1 MVELYLGA
9 CFADTS
15 EDIAST
21 LREIADRIE
30 EDYTSGIT
38 NREGVSWHIVNHK

>member
-1 MVELYLGA
+1 MVELTLGA
-9 CFADTS
+9 CFAYTS

-30 EDYTSGIT
+30 EGYTSGIT
-38 NREGVSWHIVNHK
+38 NREEVSWHISRI

>member
-1 MVELYLGA
+1 MVELNLGA
-9 CFADTS
+9 CFAYTS

-30 EDYTSGIT
+30 EGYTSGIT
-38 NREGVSWHIVNHK
+38 NREEVSWHIVNYK

>member
-1 MVELYLGA
+1 MIELTLGA

-21 LREIADRIE
+21 LREIADKIE
-30 EDYTSGIT
+30 EGYIVTD
-38 NREGVSWHIVNHK
+38 RESVSWYISKI